1 MIAFSATTPRF
12 PERVTRRPIEKENE
26 MICAHANLLRQR
38 LFACGVLSW
47 LALLLLSTDAFAT
60 CSFSNG
66 QTAGVYVV
74 TVPTQTLARD
84 VAVGTVLFRGMVA
97 AVPSSGYFASCSSPG
112 RASRDVG
119 GASLISSTDNAYTY
133 ATEIDGIGVR
143 FLDISATGTR
153 YWGGGVPGET
163 WPGAWGWGGTTLG
176 VEVVRTQ
183 PASNKATSGTVSS
196 ASSGIMTLDGLLV
209 ATIRFAPFAVAVR
222 TCDVTTPA
230 VALTLQRV
238 HTSQLP
244 AVNSTYGDTN
254 FNIGLNCVAG
264 VKVAITMTDASKPD
278 NTSTTLSLSPAST
291 ASGIG
296 YQIVNNGVPI
306 AFGPDSAAIG
316 TVHQF
321 VVTPSTVAG
330 SYNLTFSARYIR
342 TGTIVPGSADGLA
355 TFTMSYQ

>member
-1 MIAFSATTPRF
+1 MIAFSATAPRF
-12 PERVTRRPIEKENE
+12 PELVTRRLIEKENE
-26 MICAHANLLRQR
+26 MISTRTNLLRQR
-38 LFACGVLSW
+38 LSEWRMLSW
-47 LALLLLSTDAFAT
+47 LALLLLSTDASAT
-60 CSFSNG
+60 CTFING
-66 QTAGVYVV
+66 QTAREYVV
-74 TVPTQTLARD
+74 PVPTQTLARD

-97 AVPSSGYFASCSSPG
+97 ALPSSGSFANCSSPG
-112 RASRDVG
+112 TASRVVS
-119 GASLISSTDNAYTY
+119 GASLISSTGNVYTY

-143 FLDISATGTR
+143 FLDISGTGTR
-153 YWGGGVPGET
+153 YWGGGAGES
-163 WPGAWGWGGTTLG
+163 WASSWSWGGTTLG

-183 PASNKATSGTVSS
+183 PASNKATSGTASD
-196 ASSGIMTLDGLLV
+196 ASSGTMTLDGLLV